1 MFLMPELQINI
12 IFPKIKRISDRG
24 EQYSD
29 FKEDED
35 GETKHVFSDQVT
47 LLKII
52 KVGW

>member
-1 MFLMPELQINI
+1 M
-12 IFPKIKRISDRG
+12 G
-24 EQYSD
+24 ESSTGKGYRD

-52 KVGW
+52 QVGW

>member
-1 MFLMPELQINI
+1 MPELQINI

-52 KVGW
+52 QVGW